1 MICQSWRSARAGY
14 IVRTFDLSQMI
25 RRFATLL
32 SCLLCAAGGL
42 SAQTAQAR
50 PPRLVVFFTID
61 QLRPD
66 YFDRFASQLT
76 GGLARLSRGGAF
88 FVNGFQ
94 DHANTETAPGHAST
108 MSGRFPRGTGIVANS
123 AGVLDAQAPL
133 VNDPG
138 PGASPYR
145 FRGTAMID
153 WMRIKNPAS
162 RALSVSRKDRGAILP
177 LGRAHQD
184 VYWYSGI
191 RFTTS
196 TYYRDTL
203 PDWVKQFNARRLPQR
218 LAGTAWDLL
227 LAPNA
232 YPEPDSVVTES
243 VGREFVFPHR
253 ISPDSARAAAMAQ
266 ETPMMD
272 EFTLDFALAGL
283 QSLSLGASDSATD
296 LLAVSLSSTDA
307 VGHRYGPDSR
317 ELHDQIV
324 RLDRSL
330 GKFLDSLF
338 VLRDSTRIVIAL
350 TSDHGVS
357 PVPGSKSRDPNE
369 GAGFVDP
376 SAVLQAFLTP
386 LRARGI
392 DDTAVDFSI
401 DMLLMDRAT
410 VAAHGLDPDS
420 LARAFAAAMRAVPGV
435 LRTDLVSQLTRQD
448 TTKDYVARRWLHML
462 PPDLPAAVAVTL
474 KPYWFWEGLPIATH
488 GSPHDYDARV
498 PIIFWG
504 YGVKPGRQSR
514 VVRVVDMAPTL
525 AAIINVSPL
534 ERLDGQ
540 VLREVIR

>member
-1 MICQSWRSARAGY
+1 
-14 IVRTFDLSQMI
+14 MI
-25 RRFATLL
+25 RRFAGLL
-32 SCLLCAAGGL
+32 SLSVCLAGGL
-42 SAQTAQAR
+42 SAQSAQAR

-61 QLRPD
+61 QMRPD

-76 GGLARLSRGGAF
+76 GGFARLSRGGAF
-88 FVNGFQ
+88 FANGFQ

-108 MSGRFPRGTGIVANS
+108 LSGRFPSSTGIVANS
-123 AGVLDAQAPL
+123 AGVLDPEAPL
-133 VNDPG
+133 VGDPG

-145 FRGTAMID
+145 FRGTTLID

-232 YPEPDSVVTES
+232 YPEPDSVATES

-253 ISPDSARAAAMAQ
+253 LSADSAQAGAMAQ

-272 EFTLDFALAGL
+272 EITLAFALAGL

-296 LLAVSLSSTDA
+296 LVAVSLSSTDA

-350 TSDHGVS
+350 TADHGVS
-357 PVPGSKSRDPNE
+357 PLPGTKSHDPNE

-376 SAVLQAFLTP
+376 GQVLQAFMTP

-392 DDTAVDFSI
+392 DISAVDFSI
-401 DMLLMDRAT
+401 DMLLMDRAV
-410 VAAHGLDPDS
+410 VAAHGLDADS
-420 LARAFAAAMRAVPGV
+420 LARTFAAAMRAVPGI
-435 LRTDLVSQLTRQD
+435 LRADLVSQLTRLD

-474 KPYWFWEGLPIATH
+474 KPYWFWAGLPIATH
-488 GSPHDYDARV
+488 GSPHAYDARV

-525 AAIINVSPL
+525 AAILNVPPL
-534 ERLDGQ
+534 ERLDGE

>member
-1 MICQSWRSARAGY
+1 
-14 IVRTFDLSQMI
+14 
-25 RRFATLL
+25 
-32 SCLLCAAGGL
+32 
-42 SAQTAQAR
+42 
-50 PPRLVVFFTID
+50 VFFTID

-66 YFDRFASQLT
+66 YFDRFASQLS
-76 GGLARLSRGGAF
+76 GGLARLSRNGAF
-88 FVNGFQ
+88 FPNGFQ

-108 MSGRFPRGTGIVANS
+108 LSGRFPRSTGIVANS
-123 AGVLDAQAPL
+123 AGVLDPGAPL
-133 VNDPG
+133 VDDPG

-145 FRGTAMID
+145 FRGTALID
-153 WMRIKNPAS
+153 WMRNKNPAS

-218 LAGTAWDLL
+218 LAGTSWDLL
-227 LAPNA
+227 LPPNA
-232 YPEPDSVVTES
+232 YPEPDSISTES
-243 VGREFVFPHR
+243 VGREYVFPHR
-253 ISPDSARAAAMAQ
+253 LSADSAHAGAMVQ

-272 EFTLDFALAGL
+272 EITLAFALAGL
-283 QSLSLGASDSATD
+283 QSLSLGMSDSTTD

-324 RLDRSL
+324 RLDRAM

-338 VLRDSTRIVIAL
+338 TLRDSTRILIAL
-350 TSDHGVS
+350 TADHGVS
-357 PVPGSKSRDPNE
+357 PLPGAKSRDPNA

-376 SAVLQAFLTP
+376 SPVLQAFLTP
-386 LRARGI
+386 LRADGI
-392 DDTAVDFSI
+392 DANAVDFSI
-401 DMLLMDRAT
+401 DMLLMDRAVVT
-410 VAAHGLDPDS
+410 AHGFNADS
-420 LARAFAAAMRAVPGV
+420 LARTFAAAMRALPGV
-435 LRTDLVSQLTRQD
+435 QRADLVSQLTRQD

-462 PPDLPAAVAVTL
+462 PPDLPAAVAITL
-474 KPYWFWEGLPIATH
+474 KPYWLWAGIPIATH
-488 GSPHDYDARV
+488 GSPHDFDAKV

-514 VVRVVDMAPTL
+514 VALVVDIAPTL
-525 AAIINVSPL
+525 AAILNVSPL

>member
-1 MICQSWRSARAGY
+1 VRS
-14 IVRTFDLSQMI
+14 FDFSQMI
-25 RRFATLL
+25 RRFAGLL
-32 SCLLCAAGGL
+32 SLSVCVAGGL
-42 SAQTAQAR
+42 SAQSAPAR

-61 QLRPD
+61 QMRPD
-66 YFDRFASQLT
+66 YFDRFASQLA

-88 FVNGFQ
+88 FANGFQ

-108 MSGRFPRGTGIVANS
+108 LSGRFPSSTGIVANS
-123 AGVLDAQAPL
+123 AGVLDPEAPL
-133 VNDPG
+133 VGDPG

-145 FRGTAMID
+145 FRGTTLID

-196 TYYRDTL
+196 IYYRDTL
-203 PDWVKQFNARRLPQR
+203 PEWVKQFNARRLPQR

-232 YPEPDSVVTES
+232 YPEPDSVATES

-253 ISPDSARAAAMAQ
+253 LSPDSAQAGAMAQ

-272 EFTLDFALAGL
+272 EITLDFALAGL

-350 TSDHGVS
+350 TADHGVS
-357 PVPGSKSRDPNE
+357 PLPGTKSVDPNE

-376 SAVLQAFLTP
+376 GQMLQAFMTP

-392 DDTAVDFSI
+392 DNNAVDFSI
-401 DMLLMDRAT
+401 DMLLMDRAV
-410 VAAHGLDPDS
+410 VAAHGLDADS
-420 LARAFAAAMRAVPGV
+420 LARTFAAAMRAVPGV
-435 LRTDLVSQLTRQD
+435 LRADLVSQLTRLD

-474 KPYWFWEGLPIATH
+474 KPYWLWAGLPIATH
-488 GSPHDYDARV
+488 GSPHAYDARV

-525 AAIINVSPL
+525 AAILNVPPL
-534 ERLDGQ
+534 ERLDGE

>member
-1 MICQSWRSARAGY
+1 
-14 IVRTFDLSQMI
+14 MI
-25 RRFATLL
+25 RRFAGLL
-32 SCLLCAAGGL
+32 FSLLCAAGAL
-42 SAQTAQAR
+42 SAQSGQAR
-50 PPRLVVFFTID
+50 SPRLVVFFTID

-66 YFDRFASQLT
+66 YFDRFAAQLT
-76 GGLARLSRGGAF
+76 GGLARLSHGGAF

-108 MSGRFPRGTGIVANS
+108 LSGRFPRSTGIVANS
-123 AGVLDAQAPL
+123 AGVLDPQAPL
-133 VNDPG
+133 VGDPG
-138 PGASPYR
+138 AGASPYR
-145 FRGTAMID
+145 FRGTALID

-177 LGRAHQD
+177 LGRAQQE
-184 VYWYSGI
+184 VYWYSGT

-203 PDWVKQFNARRLPQR
+203 PDWVKEFNARRLPQR

-227 LAPNA
+227 LPPNA
-232 YPEPDSVVTES
+232 YPEPDSVATES
-243 VGREFVFPHR
+243 IGREFVFPHR
-253 ISPDSARAAAMAQ
+253 ISADSARAAAMAQ
-266 ETPMMD
+266 ETPMLD
-272 EFTLDFALAGL
+272 EITLAFALAGV
-283 QSLSLGASDSATD
+283 QSLSLGASDNATD

-324 RLDRSL
+324 RLDGYL
-330 GKFLDSLF
+330 NKFLDSLF

-350 TSDHGVS
+350 TADHGVS
-357 PVPGSKSRDPNE
+357 PLPGAKSRDANA

-376 SAVLQAFLTP
+376 APVLQAFMTP

-392 DDTAVDFSI
+392 DNNAVDFSI
-401 DMLLMDRAT
+401 DMLLMDRA
-410 VAAHGLDPDS
+410 VVVAHGLDADS
-420 LARAFAAAMRAVPGV
+420 LARTFAAAMRAIPGV
-435 LRTDLVSQLTRQD
+435 QRADLVSQLTRQD

-474 KPYWFWEGLPIATH
+474 KPYWFWSGLPIATH

-504 YGVKPGRQSR
+504 YGVKPGRHSR
-514 VVRVVDMAPTL
+514 VARVVDMAPTL
-525 AAIINVSPL
+525 AAIINVAPL

>member
-1 MICQSWRSARAGY
+1 
-14 IVRTFDLSQMI
+14 
-25 RRFATLL
+25 
-32 SCLLCAAGGL
+32 
-42 SAQTAQAR
+42 
-50 PPRLVVFFTID
+50 
-61 QLRPD
+61 
-66 YFDRFASQLT
+66 
-76 GGLARLSRGGAF
+76 
-88 FVNGFQ
+88 
-94 DHANTETAPGHAST
+94 
-108 MSGRFPRGTGIVANS
+108 
-123 AGVLDAQAPL
+123 
-133 VNDPG
+133 
-138 PGASPYR
+138 
-145 FRGTAMID
+145 
-153 WMRIKNPAS
+153 
-162 RALSVSRKDRGAILP
+162 
-177 LGRAHQD
+177 
-184 VYWYSGI
+184 
-191 RFTTS
+191 
-196 TYYRDTL
+196 
-203 PDWVKQFNARRLPQR
+203 
-218 LAGTAWDLL
+218 
-227 LAPNA
+227 
-232 YPEPDSVVTES
+232 
-243 VGREFVFPHR
+243 
-253 ISPDSARAAAMAQ
+253 
-266 ETPMMD
+266 MMD
-272 EFTLDFALAGL
+272 EFTLAFALAGL

-350 TSDHGVS
+350 TADHGVS
-357 PVPGSKSRDPNE
+357 PLPGAKSRDPNE

-376 SAVLQAFLTP
+376 SAMLQGFMAP

-392 DDTAVDFSI
+392 DNSAVDFSI
-401 DMLLMDRAT
+401 DMLLMDRAV

-420 LARAFAAAMRAVPGV
+420 LTRAFATAMRAVPGV
-435 LRTDLVSQLTRQD
+435 LRADLVSQLTRQD

-474 KPYWFWEGLPIATH
+474 TPYWFWEGLPIATH

-514 VVRVVDMAPTL
+514 VARVVDMAPTL

>member
-1 MICQSWRSARAGY
+1 MRS
-14 IVRTFDLSQMI
+14 FNQSQMT
-25 RRFATLL
+25 RLFA
-32 SCLLCAAGGL
+32 GL
-42 SAQTAQAR
+42 FCFLWASPSGRLWGQGMPQAR

-66 YFDRFASQLT
+66 YFERFGSQLT
-76 GGLARLSRGGAF
+76 GGLARLSRNGAF

-94 DHANTETAPGHAST
+94 DHANTETAPGHAAT
-108 MSGRFPRGTGIVANS
+108 LSGRFPRSTGIVANS
-123 AGVLDAQAPL
+123 AGVQDPQAPL

-138 PGASPYR
+138 LGASPYR
-145 FRGTAMID
+145 FRGTTLID

-203 PDWVKQFNARRLPQR
+203 PDWVKQFNGRRLPQR
-218 LAGTAWDLL
+218 MAGAAWTLL
-227 LAPNA
+227 LPPNA
-232 YPEPDSVVTES
+232 YPEPDSVPTES
-243 VGREFVFPHR
+243 VGRDFVFPHHL
-253 ISPDSARAAAMAQ
+253 SPDSARAAAGLQ

-272 EFTLDFALAGL
+272 EVTLAFALAGL
-283 QSLSLGASDSATD
+283 NAISLGASDSATD
-296 LLAVSLSSTDA
+296 LLAISLSSTDA

-324 RLDRSL
+324 RLDRYI

-350 TSDHGVS
+350 TADHGVT
-357 PVPGSKSRDPNE
+357 PLPGTKSRDPNT

-376 SAVLQAFLTP
+376 SPVLQAFLAP

-392 DDTAVDFSI
+392 DDSAVDYTI
-401 DMLLMDRAT
+401 DMLLMDRGA

-420 LARAFAAAMRAVPGV
+420 LARAFAEAMRALPGI
-435 LRTDLVSQLTRQD
+435 LRADLVSQLTRQD
-448 TTKDYVARRWLHML
+448 TIRDYVARRWLHML
-462 PPDLPAAVAVTL
+462 PPDVPAVVAVTL
-474 KPYWFWEGLPIATH
+474 KPYWLWSGLPIATH
-488 GSPHDYDARV
+488 GSPHDSDAKV

-504 YGVKPGRQSR
+504 YGVKQGKYTR
-514 VVRVVDMAPTL
+514 VARVVDIAPTL
-525 AAIINVSPL
+525 AWILNVAPL

-540 VLREVIR
+540 VLREVPR

>member
-1 MICQSWRSARAGY
+1 MRSSD
-14 IVRTFDLSQMI
+14 FSQMI
-25 RRFATLL
+25 RRFAGLL
-32 SCLLCAAGGL
+32 SLSVCVAGGL
-42 SAQTAQAR
+42 SAQSAQAR

-61 QLRPD
+61 QMRPD

-88 FVNGFQ
+88 FADGFQ

-108 MSGRFPRGTGIVANS
+108 LSGRFPRSTGIVANS
-123 AGVLDAQAPL
+123 AGVLDDEAPL
-133 VNDPG
+133 VGDPG

-145 FRGTAMID
+145 FRGTALID

-218 LAGTAWDLL
+218 LAGTSWDLL
-227 LAPNA
+227 LPPNA
-232 YPEPDSVVTES
+232 YPEPDSVATES
-243 VGREFVFPHR
+243 VGRDFVFPHR
-253 ISPDSARAAAMAQ
+253 LSPDSARAAAMTQ

-272 EFTLDFALAGL
+272 EITLAFALAGL

-350 TSDHGVS
+350 TADHGVS
-357 PVPGSKSRDPNE
+357 PLPGTKSRDPNE

-376 SAVLQAFLTP
+376 GQMLQAFMTP

-392 DDTAVDFSI
+392 DNSAVDFSI
-401 DMLLMDRAT
+401 DMLLMDRAV
-410 VAAHGLDPDS
+410 VAAHGLDADS
-420 LARAFAAAMRAVPGV
+420 LARTFAAAMRAVPGV
-435 LRTDLVSQLTRQD
+435 LRADLVSQLTRLD

-474 KPYWFWEGLPIATH
+474 KPYWFWAGLPIATH
-488 GSPHDYDARV
+488 GSPHAYDARV

-514 VVRVVDMAPTL
+514 VVRVVDIAPTL
-525 AAIINVSPL
+525 AAILNVAPL
-534 ERLDGQ
+534 ELLDGQ

>member
-1 MICQSWRSARAGY
+1 MRSLDPSPMTRYFAG
-14 IVRTFDLSQMI
+14 
-25 RRFATLL
+25 LL
-32 SCLLCAAGGL
+32 CLLCSVGAL
-42 SAQTAQAR
+42 SGQNVPQAR

-66 YFDRFASQLT
+66 YFQRFESQLS

-108 MSGRFPRGTGIVANS
+108 LSGRFPRSTGIVANS
-123 AGVLDAQAPL
+123 AGVPDEQAPL

-138 PGASPYR
+138 VGASPFR
-145 FRGTAMID
+145 FRGTTLID

-184 VYWYSGI
+184 AYWYSGI

-227 LAPNA
+227 LPPKA
-232 YPEPDSVVTES
+232 YAEPDSVSTES
-243 VGREFVFPHR
+243 AGRDFVFPHR
-253 ISPDSARAAAMAQ
+253 LSPDSARAAAMAL
-266 ETPMMD
+266 ETPMLD
-272 EFTLDFALAGL
+272 EITLAFALAGL
-283 QSLSLGASDSATD
+283 NALSLGASDSATD
-296 LLAVSLSSTDA
+296 LLAISLSSTDA

-317 ELHDQIV
+317 ELHDQVV
-324 RLDRSL
+324 RLDRYL
-330 GKFLDSLF
+330 NRFLDSLF
-338 VLRDSTRIVIAL
+338 VLRDSTRILIAL
-350 TSDHGVS
+350 TADHGVA
-357 PVPGSKSRDPNE
+357 PLPGAKSIDPNA

-376 SAVLQAFLTP
+376 TAVLQTFLAP

-392 DDTAVDFSI
+392 DSGAVDFSI
-401 DMLLMDRAT
+401 DMLLMDRAV
-410 VAAHGLDPDS
+410 VAAHGLNPDS
-420 LARAFAAAMRAVPGV
+420 LARAFAGDMSSLPGV
-435 LRTDLVSQLTRQD
+435 LRADLVSQLTRAD
-448 TTKDYVARRWLHML
+448 TTRDYVARRWLHML
-462 PPDLPAAVAVTL
+462 PPDVPAAVAVTL
-474 KPYWFWEGLPIATH
+474 KPYWYWAGVPIATH

-504 YGVKPGRQSR
+504 YGVKPGRHSR
-514 VVRVVDMAPTL
+514 VVRVVDIAPTL
-525 AAIINVSPL
+525 ATILNVPPL
-534 ERLDGQ
+534 ERLDGH